1 MQRVSVIDLGSS
13 SVRLM
18 QVQNGVVLSKRG
30 IVTRL
35 AENKKDGYL
44 QKDNMLVTTKVV
56 IDFVEEAKAF
66 GGDIYI
72 FATASLR
79 NSKNGQEYAEFL
91 SNVTGIKVDIVAG
104 EQEAEIGLL
113 GALGGKD
120 GAIIDIGGGS
130 TEIIVAK
137 DKKIIYEKSL
147 ALGGVVL
154 KSLSGASVAKAKNI
168 VKEQVGSFFGKV
180 PNSYFT
186 GIGGTITCV
195 TAIVLGLKV
204 YDSKKVHGYL
214 LSKKD
219 ISYAE
224 EYLLSHTAEEV
235 AKETCVQ
242 LKRAEILPFGL
253 QILKEIFS
261 LLNLDSV
268 LVSESDNLEGYLLKK
283 GGQAYENG

>member
-91 SNVTGIKVDIVAG
+91 SNVTGVKVDIVAG

-113 GALGGKD
+113 GALGGKEVRYELDKD
-120 GAIIDIGGGS
+120 GNA
-130 TEIIVAK
+130 VRK
-137 DKKIIYEKSL
+137 LYLKL
-147 ALGGVVL
+147 RFVVDER
-154 KSLSGASVAKAKNI
+154 A
-168 VKEQVGSFFGKV
+168 
-180 PNSYFT
+180 T
-186 GIGGTITCV
+186 D
-195 TAIVLGLKV
+195 GL
-204 YDSKKVHGYL
+204 
-214 LSKKD
+214 
-219 ISYAE
+219 IYAE
-224 EYLLSHTAEEV
+224 AFRKIKKLIAKPEVLMEVSNKMKHDVIDRPAKKKKEE
-235 AKETCVQ
+235 
-242 LKRAEILPFGL
+242 
-253 QILKEIFS
+253 S
-261 LLNLDSV
+261 
-268 LVSESDNLEGYLLKK
+268 
-283 GGQAYENG
+283 

>member
-1 MQRVSVIDLGSS
+1 M
-13 SVRLM
+13 
-18 QVQNGVVLSKRG
+18 
-30 IVTRL
+30 
-35 AENKKDGYL
+35 
-44 QKDNMLVTTKVV
+44 
-56 IDFVEEAKAF
+56 
-66 GGDIYI
+66 
-72 FATASLR
+72 
-79 NSKNGQEYAEFL
+79 
-91 SNVTGIKVDIVAG
+91 
-104 EQEAEIGLL
+104 
-113 GALGGKD
+113 
-120 GAIIDIGGGS
+120 
-130 TEIIVAK
+130 
-137 DKKIIYEKSL
+137 
-147 ALGGVVL
+147 VL

-180 PNSYFT
+180 PNSHFT
-186 GIGGTITCV
+186 GIGGTITCI

-261 LLNLDSV
+261 LLKPRYYF
-268 LVSESDNLEGYLLKK
+268 G
-283 GGQAYENG
+283 

>member
-1 MQRVSVIDLGSS
+1 MQKVSVIDLGSS

-35 AENKKDGYL
+35 AENKLDGYL

-91 SNVTGIKVDIVAG
+91 SNVTGVKVDIVGG

-154 KSLSGASVAKAKNI
+154 KSLSGASVEQAKNI

-180 PNSYFT
+180 PNSHFT
-186 GIGGTITCV
+186 GIGGTITC
-195 TAIVLGLKV
+195 KP
-204 YDSKKVHGYL
+204 
-214 LSKKD
+214 
-219 ISYAE
+219 
-224 EYLLSHTAEEV
+224 
-235 AKETCVQ
+235 Q
-242 LKRAEILPFGL
+242 
-253 QILKEIFS
+253 
-261 LLNLDSV
+261 
-268 LVSESDNLEGYLLKK
+268 
-283 GGQAYENG
+283 